1 MLVRQHGAAIVELLG
16 GGIGVLPKLNLRH
29 RHESGE
35 RHPDRAPDDALLRE
49 RRIEH
54 PRGAE
59 AVLEAEGGRVHS
71 ALGPTSSPNSS
82 IRGLPRSSASRVR
95 RIAVSMLMR
104 GPSGAGTSLAGGGR
118 YPDAARP
125 PRREWIGVPSG
136 LALLS
141 GSGSPSPIRLRQ
153 RQRLREAGF
162 RFGARACSTSAISFS
177 VSLPARRKA

>member
-1 MLVRQHGAAIVELLG
+1 MSPASAIPTARPMMPSSESDVSNTRA
-16 GGIGVLPKLNLRH
+16 LPKLSWR
-29 RHESGE
+29 
-35 RHPDRAPDDALLRE
+35 
-49 RRIEH
+49 
-54 PRGAE
+54 PRVA
-59 AVLEAEGGRVHS
+59 ACTPP
-71 ALGPTSSPNSS
+71 LGPTSSPNSS

-125 PRREWIGVPSG
+125 PRREWIECRRDSLFYPEAGHR
-136 LALLS
+136 L
-141 GSGSPSPIRLRQ
+141 PIRLRQ
-153 RQRLREAGF
+153 RHLREAGF